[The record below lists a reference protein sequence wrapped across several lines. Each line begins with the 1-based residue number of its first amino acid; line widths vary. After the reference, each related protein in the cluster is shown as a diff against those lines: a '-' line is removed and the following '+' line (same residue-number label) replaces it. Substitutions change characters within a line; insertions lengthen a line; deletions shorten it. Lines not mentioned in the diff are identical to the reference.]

1 MVEEAGTAFPCR
13 PSSMRVAPREGRGQ
27 RGGDKM
33 THYPFGE
40 IEPKWQKRWE
50 DEKLFRCPT
59 DTENRF
65 YCLVMYPY
73 PSGDLHVGHGRNY
86 IIGDAVA
93 RYHMMRGKSVLTPM
107 GWDAFGLPAENAAIE
122 RGIHP
127 PVWTDGNIVKMKDQF
142 RRWGIGYDWSRE
154 FASHEEDF
162 YRWTQWIFLRLF
174 DEGLAYRKAAP
185 VNWCPSCATVLANE
199 QVVEGKC
206 ERCDAVVSTRDLEQW
221 FFKITEY
228 GDRLLEG
235 LDTLSAWPERV
246 RTMQRNWIGRSEGV
260 EIDFKVAETGSPL
273 PCFTTRV
280 DTVFGVTY
288 MVMAAEHPLLAEL
301 VRGTEREDEVLA
313 FAERVRAQSQFERG
327 AADVRK
333 EGVWTGRH
341 VENPVNGEKVPL
353 WVANYV
359 LMEYGTGA
367 VMAVPAHDQRD
378 FEFAREY
385 GLPVRVVIDPGGG
398 VLKEEEMGE
407 AFVEDGVQV
416 NSGDFDGLGN
426 REAMERI
433 ADWMESEGTGR
444 RTVSFRLRDWLVSR
458 QRYWGTPIPVVY
470 CDECGIRPVPDD
482 QLPVVLPTDVDFSGT
497 GESPLTTSPSF
508 VETTCPDCGGMARRE
523 TDTLDTFVDSSWYL
537 FRYISPGCEVAPFAS
552 DEVDR
557 WFPVDLYIGGI
568 EHACGHLIFVR
579 FMTKV
584 LHDLGLLGFDE
595 PIGTLFSQGMITLD
609 GAKMSKSKGNVVPP
623 DELIARY
630 GADTERL
637 YTLFVGPPDRD
648 AEWSDAAVEGAYRF
662 LNRVWHMVEEWPF
675 DLAAAASAR
684 EALTGEQE
692 LSEGARGLHRKTHQ
706 TIRKVTADMD
716 AMRFNTAVAALMELS
731 NAIRSFADG
740 LRGEA
745 SAGDRA
751 AVTEALSSLVVLLG
765 PMVPHLT
772 EELWHRAGARS
783 SLFRHPWPDYD
794 AEAAREDA
802 VSIAVQVNGKLRGE
816 VEVELGAS
824 EAEVLALA
832 RADERVARHIAGAS
846 LRRVVFVPD
855 RLINLVVAR

>member
-1 MVEEAGTAFPCR
+1 
-13 PSSMRVAPREGRGQ
+13 MR
-27 RGGDKM
+27 
-33 THYPFGE
+33 HYPFSE
-40 IEPKWQKRWE
+40 IEPKWQRRWE
-50 DEKLFRCPT
+50 EDGLFRCPT
-59 DTENRF
+59 DAENRF

-93 RYHMMRGKSVLTPM
+93 RYRMMRGRSVLTPM

-127 PVWTDGNIVKMKDQF
+127 LVWTDDNIIKMKDQF
-142 RRWGIGYDWSRE
+142 RKWGIGYDWSRE
-154 FASHEEDF
+154 FASHEESF
-162 YRWTQWIFLRLF
+162 YRWTQWLFLKLLER
-174 DEGLAYRKAAP
+174 GLAYRKSAP

-206 ERCDAVVSTRDLEQW
+206 ERCDTVVSTRDLEQW
-221 FFKITEY
+221 FFKITDY
-228 GDRLLEG
+228 ADRLLEG
-235 LDTLSAWPERV
+235 LDRLEEWPERV

-260 EIDFKVAETGSPL
+260 EIDFAVAETGAPL

-288 MVMAAEHPLLAEL
+288 MVMAAEHPMLRDL
-301 VRGTEREDEVLA
+301 VAGTEREKEVLA
-313 FAERVRAQSQFERG
+313 FADRVRGQSQFERG
-327 AADVRK
+327 AADVKK

-341 VENPVNGEKVPL
+341 VVNPANGEKVPL

-385 GLPVRVVIDPGGG
+385 GLEIRVVIDRVGGG
-398 VLKEEEMGE
+398 LDAESIDA

-416 NSGDFDGLGN
+416 NSGEFDGLGN

-433 ADWMESEGTGR
+433 ADWMEARGIGR
-444 RTVSFRLRDWLVSR
+444 RTVSYRLRDWLVSR

-470 CDECGIRPVPDD
+470 CEKCGIRPVPEGE
-482 QLPVVLPTDVDFSGT
+482 LPVRLPTDVEFSGK
-497 GESPLTTSPSF
+497 GESPLSTSASF
-508 VETTCPDCGGMARRE
+508 LNATCPQCGGRARRE

-537 FRYISPGCEVAPFAS
+537 FRYVSPTAGEVPFVRT
-552 DEVDR
+552 DVER

-584 LHDLGLLGFDE
+584 LYDMGLVGFDE
-595 PIGTLFSQGMITLD
+595 PIERLFSQGMITLD

-648 AEWSDAAVEGAYRF
+648 AEWSDTAVEGSFRF
-662 LNRVWHMVEEWPF
+662 LNRVWNLVEEWQF
-675 DLAAAASAR
+675 DAGHGQAAGDAL
-684 EALTGEQE
+684 EAGGE
-692 LSEGARGLHRKTHQ
+692 LPDHVRGLHRKTHQ
-706 TIRKVTADMD
+706 TIRKVTTDMD
-716 AMRFNTAVAALMELS
+716 VMHFNTAVASMMELS
-731 NAIRSFADG
+731 NSIRSFLDG
-740 LRGEA
+740 LAADPTELE
-745 SAGDRA
+745 RA
-751 AVTEALSSLVVLLG
+751 AVNEALATLVVLLG
-765 PMVPHLT
+765 PMVPHFS
-772 EELWHRAGARS
+772 EELWERAGARET
-783 SLFRHPWPDYD
+783 LFRRPWPAYD
-794 AEAAREDA
+794 PEAARED
-802 VSIAVQVNGKLRGE
+802 VVVIAVQVNGKLRGE
-816 VEVELGAS
+816 VQAELGAS
-824 EAEVLALA
+824 QDAVLELA
-832 RADERVARHIAGAS
+832 RANERIGRHVEGVVV
-846 LRRVVFVPD
+846 RRVIFVPD
-855 RLINLVVAR
+855 RLLNLVVS